1 MILAPTV
8 APPSSFP
15 INSPG
20 PHTTL
25 KTARTVPPH
34 VSVPPSTTAPV
45 KNTDDNRTAS
55 QNDALSRLKIPA
67 VVLDTPTISHSMAA
81 TVALSLLGH
90 ILFLK
95 SQVPFPVV
103 QMARMP
109 GGPSDA
115 RAAKRRTD
123 LLSAMDTLTSHMHTT
138 FSALSTALAR
148 RKSKGKDRERG
159 DMPERAPAH
168 LAFVLGPSVGAARAR
183 VVLVVDG
190 LEVRIWGQRDDACGA
205 SKGPRRE
212 TAHDD
217 GASEEERSED
227 EGDEGD
233 EEDAEREDGDEEGSD
248 EESEALSIGDSVD
261 GSESEAGSEPPIS
274 RSPSPSPPSSD
285 LQSRSPSPCNN
296 QEPGHLSSAPF
307 VNPPPHPVRV
317 APSSTQSQ
325 AQVPQTHAEE
335 QQVLRAAERLLSRT
349 LAHACAEEGGGMS
362 CELAPT
368 QTHVLLRA
376 PRRFAHPAWLPRQ
389 NLTRTMEGVL
399 HAFLEDAGCVS
410 EPAKQSK
417 KKSARKGAKTE
428 GVWLGCKGS
437 SATGADMAIIQD
449 EAFEGKEDD
458 EVEED
463 DEMIWWVWDGKI
475 VGFADW

>member
-1 MILAPTV
+1 
-8 APPSSFP
+8 
-15 INSPG
+15 
-20 PHTTL
+20 
-25 KTARTVPPH
+25 
-34 VSVPPSTTAPV
+34 
-45 KNTDDNRTAS
+45 
-55 QNDALSRLKIPA
+55 
-67 VVLDTPTISHSMAA
+67 
-81 TVALSLLGH
+81 
-90 ILFLK
+90 
-95 SQVPFPVV
+95 
-103 QMARMP
+103 MP

-159 DMPERAPAH
+159 GMPERGPAH

-307 VNPPPHPVRV
+307 ANPPPHLVRV
-317 APSSTQSQ
+317 PPSSTQSQ
-325 AQVPQTHAEE
+325 AQVPQTHAED
-335 QQVLRAAERLLSRT
+335 QQALRAAERLLSRT

-362 CELAPT
+362 CELGASFSPPPPPAACRTICLPLARSAPT